1 MRFEQ
6 SILILMMHNCYVL
19 QQEKAVRVREEAV
32 SIREA
37 TVEMREKLVTATAT
51 ASIKTE
57 EERKV
62 STISF

>member
-1 MRFEQ
+1 
-6 SILILMMHNCYVL
+6 LIISNE
-19 QQEKAVRVREEAV
+19 QEKAVRVREEAV

-62 STISF
+62 MTVLAAPVTY